1 MIAAPATGL
10 FAGVCGAS
18 GVGKDTVLSGARS
31 ALASR
36 HDILFVRRT
45 ITRPADAGGEDHEA
59 VTEQQFVQL
68 ERDGAFCLS
77 WRAHGLAYGVP
88 STVTGELAD
97 GCTVVCNISRAAAL
111 LAAGTFPNFAL
122 IEITADPAIIA
133 ARLAARGRET
143 QHEILLRQTRKV
155 GDWNIGITVHQIA
168 NNKEPDEAV
177 NGLVTLLLNLSG
189 QNARSA

>member
-10 FAGVCGAS
+10 FVGVCGAS

-59 VTEQQFVQL
+59 VTEQQFVKL
-68 ERDGAFCLS
+68 ERNGAFCLS
-77 WRAHGLAYGVP
+77 WRAHDLAYGVP
-88 STVTGELAD
+88 SSVTGDLAER
-97 GCTVVCNISRAAAL
+97 CTVVCNISRAAAL

-122 IEITADPAIIA
+122 LEVTAEPNVIA

-143 QHEILLRQTRKV
+143 HDEIALRQARKV
-155 GDWNIGITVHQIA
+155 AGWNNGLIVHEVA
-168 NNKEPDEAV
+168 NNGAPREAV
-177 NGLVTLLLNLSG
+177 NDLVSLLLHLSG